1 MMLGVFAY
9 RIGKLSKVKVSFY
22 VDGYNL
28 FHGLDKAFPDFKKYL
43 KWLDI
48 HKMFQNEFMNKAD
61 SELVDVFYFSAT
73 PSHLSQNTLDTHNAY
88 KLALENSG
96 VKYIGGKFKLKTKT
110 HKCPNCKNVA
120 TYQEHEEKESDVN
133 LALYI
138 LRDAY
143 EKISDKL
150 FVVTNDSDISPAIR
164 MALQINP
171 KLKIRVLTPPLGIGT
186 NGKTYMPNWDLLEA
200 CNQTR
205 ISSHGQKIR
214 KPLIIKEIHCS
225 NNLFPEK
232 IIATDGKEIVCP
244 EKYMRKI

>member
-1 MMLGVFAY
+1 VK
-9 RIGKLSKVKVSFY
+9 IKVSFY

-28 FHGLDKAFPDFKKYL
+28 FHGLDKAFPDSKKYL
-43 KWLDI
+43 KWLNI
-48 HKMFQNEFMNKAD
+48 YKMFQNEFMNKMD
-61 SELVDVFYFSAT
+61 SELVNVFYFSAL
-73 PSHLSQNTLDTHNAY
+73 PSHLSQDTLDTHNAY

-110 HKCPNCKNVA
+110 HKCPNCNKVA
-120 TYQEHEEKESDVN
+120 VYQEHEEKESDVN

-143 EKISDKL
+143 EKI
-150 FVVTNDSDISPAIR
+150 
-164 MALQINP
+164 
-171 KLKIRVLTPPLGIGT
+171 RVLTPPLGI
-186 NGKTYMPNWDLLEA
+186 NASGKAYMPNWDLLEA

-232 IIATDGKEIVCP
+232 IIAPDGKMIIDCP
-244 EKYMRKI
+244 KKYIRK

>member
-1 MMLGVFAY
+1 L
-9 RIGKLSKVKVSFY
+9 KLAKIKVSFY

-28 FHGLDKAFPDFKKYL
+28 FHGLDKAFSDSKKYL
-43 KWLDI
+43 KWLNI
-48 HKMFQNEFMNKAD
+48 YKMFQNEFMNKTD
-61 SELVDVFYFSAT
+61 SELVNVFYFSAL
-73 PSHLSQNTLDTHNAY
+73 PSHLPQDTLDTHNAY
-88 KLALENSG
+88 RLALESSG

-110 HKCPNCKNVA
+110 HKCPNCKQITV
-120 TYQEHEEKESDVN
+120 YQEHEEKESDVN

-171 KLKIRVLTPPLGIGT
+171 NLRIRILTPPLGINA
-186 NGKTYMPNWDLLEA
+186 NGKAYMPNWDLLEA

-214 KPLIIKEIHCS
+214 KPLVLKEIHCA
-225 NNLFPEK
+225 NNLFPERIIAPDGK
-232 IIATDGKEIVCP
+232 IIVDCP
-244 EKYMRKI
+244 KKYIRR